1 VFDHLFLFPDEAAA
15 HAALDPLGF
24 GFPEQDDGEGG
35 TYPAG
40 WDGSCVLPCHI
51 IIGRE
56 PRSATVDGETFEWE
70 QDVYMAGFH
79 INVATPSP
87 RDDLMAL
94 EACVLVTDREK
105 GQPGTP
111 RSEFII
117 LTRVSEETMNTVLG
131 VTPVFAGTGYPF
143 GQSDEAVLAQAA
155 QSNT

>member
-24 GFPEQDDGEGG
+24 GYPAQDDGEGG

-40 WDGSCVLPCHI
+40 WDGSRVLPCRI
-51 IIGRE
+51 IVGRE
-56 PRSATVDGETFEWE
+56 PMSYTDPDSGETYTWE
-70 QDVYMAGFH
+70 RDVYMAGFH
-79 INVATPSP
+79 VIVAMASP
-87 RDDLMAL
+87 RVDLMAI
-94 EACVLVTDREK
+94 EACVLVTDRDK

-117 LTRVSEETMNTVLG
+117 LSRVSEETMDAVLG

-143 GQSDEAVLAQAA
+143 GESDAALAARAAV
-155 QSNT
+155 